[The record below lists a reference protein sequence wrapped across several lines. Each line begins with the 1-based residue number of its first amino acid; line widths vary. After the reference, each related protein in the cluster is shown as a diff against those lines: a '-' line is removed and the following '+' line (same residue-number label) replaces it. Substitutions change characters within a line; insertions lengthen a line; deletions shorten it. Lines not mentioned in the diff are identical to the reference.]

1 MNKKES
7 EMLLLL
13 KQLRDECG
21 AVSVKAEFEA
31 EGTRVDE
38 LLRLADL
45 ARKADLKIALKV
57 GGCEAIRDL
66 LDCQQFGA
74 EYVIAPMVETPYALQ
89 KFIDAKNKV
98 FSEEQK
104 KYTEFLFNVETIC
117 AFENINEILSLASQK
132 DGLDGAVFGRVDFA
146 GSLNESRDIINSE
159 RLNNYIFETA
169 RLCKKNNLDLVVG
182 GAVSIE
188 SIRALQDIHQIHL
201 NRFETRKVIFES
213 NVLQSKNLIAGLE
226 KTIYF
231 ELLWLQNKKDYY
243 DEIRNEDKKRIL
255 MLQSRWEQVNKKG

>member
-7 EMLLLL
+7 EMLSLL
-13 KQLRDECG
+13 KQLRDEFG

-45 ARKADLKIALKV
+45 ARKANLKIALKI

-98 FSEEQK
+98 FSDEQQK
-104 KYTEFLFNVETIC
+104 HTEFLFNIETISTYQ
-117 AFENINEILSLASQK
+117 NINEILSLASQK
-132 DGLDGAVFGRVDFA
+132 NGLDGVVFGRVDFA
-146 GSLNESRDIINSE
+146 GSLGESRDIVNSE
-159 RLNNYIFETA
+159 TLKNYICETA
-169 RLCKKNNLDLVVG
+169 HLCKKNKLDLVVG

-188 SIRALQDIHQIHL
+188 SIQSLQDVHQIHL
-201 NRFETRKVIFES
+201 NRFETRKVIFSGEA
-213 NVLQSKNLIAGLE
+213 LDSKNLTAGLE

-243 DEIRNEDKKRIL
+243 DLIRNEDQNRIS
-255 MLQSRWEQVNKKG
+255 MLQARWEWVNSK

>member
-7 EMLLLL
+7 EMLSLL

-21 AVSVKAEFEA
+21 ALSVKAEFEA

-45 ARKADLKIALKV
+45 ARKADLKIALKI

-74 EYVIAPMVETPYALQ
+74 EYVIAPMIETPYAVQ
-89 KFIDAKNKV
+89 KYIDAKNKV

-104 KYTEFLFNVETIC
+104 LHTEFLFNIETIS
-117 AFENINEILSLASQK
+117 AYNNINEILSLASQK
-132 DGLDGAVFGRVDFA
+132 DGLNGAVFGRVDFA
-146 GSLNESRDIINSE
+146 GSLGESRDIVNSLS
-159 RLNNYIFETA
+159 LNNYICETA

-188 SIRALQDIHQIHL
+188 SINALHDIHQIHL
-201 NRFETRKVIFES
+201 NRFETRKVIFDSET
-213 NVLQSKNLIAGLE
+213 LQSKNLITGLE

-243 DEIRNEDKKRIL
+243 DAIRNEDKKRIL
-255 MLQSRWEQVNKKG
+255 MLQSRWEQVNSK

>member
-7 EMLLLL
+7 EMLSIL

-45 ARKADLKIALKV
+45 ARKADLKIALKI

-74 EYVIAPMVETPYALQ
+74 EYVIAPMIETSYALQ

-98 FSEEQK
+98 FSKEQK
-104 KYTEFLFNVETIC
+104 IHTEFLFNIETIS
-117 AFENINEILSLASQK
+117 AYENINEILSLASQK
-132 DGLDGAVFGRVDFA
+132 DGLDGVVFGRVDFA
-146 GSLNESRDIINSE
+146 GSLGETRDIVNSE
-159 RLNNYIFETA
+159 RLNNYICETA
-169 RLCKKNNLDLVVG
+169 RLCKKNQLDLVVG

-188 SIRALQDIHQIHL
+188 SIGALQDIHQIHL
-201 NRFETRKVIFES
+201 DRFETRKVVFES
-213 NVLQSKNLIAGLE
+213 DALTSKNLIFGLE

-231 ELLWLQNKKDYY
+231 ELLWLQNKSDYY
-243 DEIRNEDKKRIL
+243 ELIRNEDQKRIL
-255 MLQSRWEQVNKKG
+255 MLQSRWDQVNLK

>member
-7 EMLLLL
+7 EMLSLL

-45 ARKADLKIALKV
+45 ARKADLKIALKI

-74 EYVIAPMVETPYALQ
+74 EYIIAPMIETPYAVQ
-89 KFIDAKNKV
+89 KYIDAKNKV
-98 FSEEQK
+98 FSDEQK
-104 KYTEFLFNVETIC
+104 LHTEFLFNIETIS
-117 AFENINEILSLASQK
+117 AYNNINEILSLASQK
-132 DGLDGAVFGRVDFA
+132 DGLNGAVFGRVDFA
-146 GSLNESRDIINSE
+146 GSLGESRDIVNSKS
-159 RLNNYIFETA
+159 LNNYICETA

-188 SIRALQDIHQIHL
+188 SISALQDIHQIHL
-201 NRFETRKVIFES
+201 NRFETRKVIFDSET
-213 NVLQSKNLIAGLE
+213 LQSKNLISGLE

-243 DEIRNEDKKRIL
+243 DLIRNEDKKRIL
-255 MLQSRWEQVNKKG
+255 MLQSRWEQVSFK